1 MSVNIQIR
9 NKDGTYYSLVRKD
22 HIKCLGVMIDDF
34 ISWKYDI
41 SYIRSR
47 ISRNI
52 GIISKLRH
60 FLSVKQLK
68 ANLLQLNLSL
78 HLICN
83 FGLGYHL

>member
-1 MSVNIQIR
+1 MNIQIR

-34 ISWKYDI
+34 FSWKYDI

-52 GIISKLRH
+52 RIISKLRH
-60 FLSVKQLK
+60 Y
-68 ANLLQLNLSL
+68 LLQLNLSL
-78 HLICN
+78 HLLCN
-83 FGLGYHL
+83 FGFG

>member
-1 MSVNIQIR
+1 MNIQIR

-22 HIKCLGVMIDDF
+22 HINYLGVMFDDC
-34 ISWKYDI
+34 ISWKYHI

-52 GIISKLRH
+52 RIISKLRH

-83 FGLGYHL
+83 FGLG

>member
-1 MSVNIQIR
+1 MNIQIR

-34 ISWKYDI
+34 FSWKYDI

-52 GIISKLRH
+52 RIISRLRH

-78 HLICN
+78 HLLCN
-83 FGLGYHL
+83 FGFG